1 MQHYLLEHLLD
12 PAIRVESGLD
22 DLGYLDQMG
31 HFLVCQ
37 AGLIHKLDYL
47 DVTQIFNRSYILYKK
62 TMVSD
67 KQVNLG
73 SGKCTES
80 SQV

>member
-1 MQHYLLEHLLD
+1 MQYYLLEHLLD
-12 PAIRVESGLD
+12 PAESGLD

-31 HFLVCQ
+31 HFLECQ
-37 AGLIHKLDYL
+37 AGLIHKVG
-47 DVTQIFNRSYILYKK
+47 VTQIFNRSYILYKR